1 MTSPNINILDVGT
14 FIQIKVNMKDE
25 MGNINPNVNVSI
37 YYL

>member
-37 YYL
+37 